1 MPINQKRL
9 ITSELPKRFKADFM
23 KNKRKLKQRRRD
35 DRRKLPDRR
44 NGYDR
49 RTHLNPDP
57 IENDAVFSTLEA
69 CGYLKISRP
78 TYFKYIRSGKI
89 KAKKIGRGW
98 RVVKS
103 ELDRFIR
110 GD

>member
-1 MPINQKRL
+1 MLGIIKKFEVDCM
-9 ITSELPKRFKADFM
+9 I
-23 KNKRKLKQRRRD
+23 NKRRLNQRRRD

-49 RTHLNPDP
+49 RTDSNPDP
-57 IENDAVFSTLEA
+57 IDNGAIFSTPEA
-69 CGYLKISRP
+69 CCYLRISRP
-78 TYFKYIRSGKI
+78 TYLKYIKSGKI
-89 KAKKIGRGW
+89 KAQRIGRGW